1 MNIKE
6 LEESEAMATIMRL
19 RPYGQIK
26 EKLLQF
32 VSEVDEDFNRLHASS
47 YVLQNTNPREHDFQ
61 VEALLKTV
69 RRYFRAFEKQGLIE
83 KTGERS
89 YRQLQ
94 YYRRAS

>member
-6 LEESEAMATIMRL
+6 LQESEAMARIMRL
-19 RPYGQIK
+19 RTHGEIK

-32 VSEVDEDFNRLHASS
+32 ISEVDEDFNRIHASS
-47 YVLQNTNPREHDFQ
+47 FVLQNTRPREHDFQ
-61 VEALLKTV
+61 VEALLNTV

-89 YRQLQ
+89 YHQFQ